1 MGGGV
6 MPTVLVTGCDTGLG
20 VEFAR
25 QYAKDGWH
33 VLAACLDPRNA
44 HETAAITGDI
54 EVVGLDVTDH
64 GAIAALAERL
74 GGRPIDIL
82 LSNAGIGRPHPPFGA
97 TDYANWRRI
106 LETNL
111 MGPMKLA
118 ETFVENVAA
127 SELKVMAFVSSR
139 MGSIALNNSGGSY
152 AYRSSKA
159 GLNMV
164 VKGLAVDLAP
174 RQISVIAL
182 HPGWA
187 ATEPGGRVPVA
198 ESVAGMRGVLRRA
211 GRHHTGIFQTYHDQP
226 LPW

>member
-1 MGGGV
+1 MATIV
-6 MPTVLVTGCDTGLG
+6 VTGCDTGLG

-25 QYAKDGWH
+25 QYAAEGH
-33 VLAACLDPRNA
+33 RVLATCLNP
-44 HETAAITGDI
+44 ETAHDTRAIGGNV
-54 EVVGLDVTDH
+54 EVMKVDMTDH
-64 GAIAALAERL
+64 GDIAAL
-74 GGRPIDIL
+74 GRYLAGAPVDIL
-82 LSNAGIGRPHPPFGA
+82 VSNAGIGRPHPPFGQ
-97 TDYANWRRI
+97 TDYDNWRRI

-111 MGPMKLA
+111 IGPMKLA
-118 ETFVENVAA
+118 ETLVDNIAA
-127 SELKVMAFVSSR
+127 GELKMMAFVSSR

-159 GLNMV
+159 GLNMM

-198 ESVAGMRGVLRRA
+198 ESVAGMRGVIHRA

>member
-1 MGGGV
+1 MATIV
-6 MPTVLVTGCDTGLG
+6 ITGCDTGLG

-25 QYAKDGWH
+25 QYAAEGH
-33 VLAACLDPRNA
+33 RVLATCLDPTTA
-44 HETAAITGDI
+44 HETRAITGNV
-54 EVVGLDVTDH
+54 EMLKLDVTDH
-64 GAIAALAERL
+64 DDIAAL
-74 GGRPIDIL
+74 GRHLVGAPVDIFI
-82 LSNAGIGRPHPPFGA
+82 SNAGVGRPHPPFGQ
-97 TDYANWRRI
+97 TDYGNWRRI

-111 MGPMKLA
+111 IGPMKLA
-118 ETFVENVAA
+118 ETLVDNIAA
-127 SELKVMAFVSSR
+127 SELRIMAFVSSR

-198 ESVAGMRGVLRRA
+198 ESVSGMRGVIHRA